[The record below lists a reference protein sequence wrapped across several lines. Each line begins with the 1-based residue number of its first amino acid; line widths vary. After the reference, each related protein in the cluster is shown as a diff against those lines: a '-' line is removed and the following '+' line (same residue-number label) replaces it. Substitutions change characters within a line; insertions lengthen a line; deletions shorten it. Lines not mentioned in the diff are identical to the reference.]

1 MFFQVRKRKEGVT
14 EISATLRA
22 KLEGEGILRR
32 QEVVVDEVEMEEE
45 EEEEEE
51 VVMQGQHLQER
62 KKTEDL
68 VEPAARQSGRL
79 LPRKSIRISF
89 DTFQAKARPGLA
101 NTSSEEEEELMK
113 TMKSDANTMTRIV
126 LGRIKKGGWQTKSW
140 RKSQSV

>member
-1 MFFQVRKRKEGVT
+1 MRKRKEGVT
-14 EISATLRA
+14 EISAALRA

-32 QEVVVDEVEMEEE
+32 QEQEEVEEVEEE
-45 EEEEEE
+45 EDQYLEK
-51 VVMQGQHLQER
+51 R

-68 VEPAARQSGRL
+68 VEPAARLSGRL

-89 DTFQAKARPGLA
+89 DTFQAKVRPGLA

-113 TMKSDANTMTRIV
+113 TMKSDANTMTRIM

-140 RKSQSV
+140 RKSQSI

>member
-1 MFFQVRKRKEGVT
+1 
-14 EISATLRA
+14 
-22 KLEGEGILRR
+22 
-32 QEVVVDEVEMEEE
+32 MEEE
-45 EEEEEE
+45 EEEEEDQYLE
-51 VVMQGQHLQER
+51 KR

-68 VEPAARQSGRL
+68 VEPAARLSGRL

-89 DTFQAKARPGLA
+89 DTFQAKVRPGLA

-113 TMKSDANTMTRIV
+113 TMKSDANTMTRIM

>member
-1 MFFQVRKRKEGVT
+1 MRKRKEGVT
-14 EISATLRA
+14 EISAALRA

-32 QEVVVDEVEMEEE
+32 QEQEEV
-45 EEEEEE
+45 EEEEE
-51 VVMQGQHLQER
+51 VEDQYLEKR

-68 VEPAARQSGRL
+68 VEPAARLSGRL

-89 DTFQAKARPGLA
+89 DTFQAKVRPGLA

-113 TMKSDANTMTRIV
+113 TMKSDANTMTRIM